1 MCMSLLNVEPG
12 DDGLSAWC
20 HMHGKEFQGNMIPY
34 GAKVYF
40 KPSGAR
46 GIEQDHKFDPKAI
59 PGIFA
64 GYNLGSGN
72 HWQRQYKV
80 WELAD
85 FAKQNFAYD
94 AMKPERS
101 LLKPHITEK
110 VVMVEPIE
118 FPLKKEYERMNGTLE
133 GMKDK
138 ERLDGSSMYI
148 EDQKDGDDDDDEG
161 GDDDGGG
168 DKKKL
173 KSKENTR
180 MDFTSKN
187 ESEERIDRIRED
199 MDKGLY
205 PPSDDEG
212 GEEETGSS
220 KDKKPAPPDDGKEK
234 LQHYSEG
241 KPQDGIIYEDDWGE
255 RCKIDKRGRPY
266 RVGEDGRK
274 LIRLSKT
281 QGYIHSRAMAKNCNR
296 RA

>member
-1 MCMSLLNVEPG
+1 MAYADKATNFDAAFDELKISLDHSLPGRPQTNSIAERTNQFVIGTTTTCLLEAGLPPCFWRTAIECACHLLNVEPG

-20 HMHGKEFQGNMIPY
+20 HMRGKEFQGNMIPY

-46 GIEQDHKFDPKAI
+46 EVEQDHKFDPKAI

-72 HWQRQYKV
+72 HWQHQYKV

-118 FPLKKEYERMNGTLE
+118 FPLKREYERMNGTLE

-148 EDQKDGDDDDDEG
+148 EDQKDGDDDDDEDGDDGDG
-161 GDDDGGG
+161 GDM
-168 DKKKL
+168 KKL
-173 KSKENTR
+173 KSKGQTR
-180 MDFTSKN
+180 TDFTAKN
-187 ESEERIDRIRED
+187 ESEERVERIMEE
-199 MDKGLY
+199 MDKGYY
-205 PPSDDEG
+205 P
-212 GEEETGSS
+212 
-220 KDKKPAPPDDGKEK
+220 
-234 LQHYSEG
+234 
-241 KPQDGIIYEDDWGE
+241 
-255 RCKIDKRGRPY
+255 
-266 RVGEDGRK
+266 
-274 LIRLSKT
+274 
-281 QGYIHSRAMAKNCNR
+281 
-296 RA
+296 